1 MDATKLI
8 PVIDI
13 SGNTAEDVVAKQLV
27 DAATKHGFLYIKN
40 EGKDIPV
47 EAIENMFEIV
57 SLTTSTFWQPGSWHN

>member
-1 MDATKLI
+1 MNATELI

-13 SGNTAEDVVAKQLV
+13 SGNTTEDVVAKQLV

-47 EAIENMFEIV
+47 EAIENMFEVV
-57 SLTTSTFWQPGSWHN
+57 SLATPTL